1 MVFLCL
7 IFGGLKGQI
16 KSGYESDKYKADSL
30 RIKHLLDSG
39 FKIVDTQPDKAEN
52 YCKKALEIANNTGNL
67 KGVIAADNMYVIVL
81 LIKGKYRDAL
91 DVASKAVA
99 LSKKIKSDAHL
110 AQSYSRRGLAG
121 IFLGHFQMAA
131 NNLLD
136 AAIIL
141 ERIGSKLE
149 IQKSFNTLS
158 IVFTELKDKKKSL
171 EYALKAESLGRSNK
185 NVSADIMTLM
195 QLARARALNN
205 QFEISSSL
213 FDKLLPLVKKTEDVG
228 TLTYTYVYMA
238 ELAVLEHKYKKA
250 LDLYQIAYKLAVQLK
265 IPDCL
270 IYTNG
275 GLARVYYEL
284 NDYQKS
290 EYHLL
295 QGINYARRAE
305 SENMLRELLLLGS
318 ELKEKQNQLR
328 DALRYRKEYEQL
340 NARLLGLDLQQSV
353 QRLEAEFQNSVKE
366 REIAQQKLL
375 NAKNQLKISQKDNY
389 IVVSIFVIITLVAF
403 TLLIYFWYRNKQRIA
418 NKNLDL
424 LQKEK
429 EMQVLRAM
437 IDGEETE
444 RSRLAKDLHDGV
456 GGLLSATKMHL
467 SILQNDQNYP
477 DIHNHFNHTVSMLD
491 SASQEI
497 RMIAHNL
504 APELLVKFG
513 LNKALA
519 TYFSRLQS
527 PGFKINYLK
536 VGEVPRLESNFELLV
551 YRVIQELIN
560 NVIKHAHSNYVLVQM
575 SYHENALSITVEDN
589 GVGVKM
595 GESEGLGFSNL
606 KSRVDAVNGYIEVDS
621 SPGNG
626 TTVFVEFDVMKYVK
640 QEEGLI
646 IQNTSL

>member
-1 MVFLCL
+1 
-7 IFGGLKGQI
+7 
-16 KSGYESDKYKADSL
+16 
-30 RIKHLLDSG
+30 
-39 FKIVDTQPDKAEN
+39 
-52 YCKKALEIANNTGNL
+52 
-67 KGVIAADNMYVIVL
+67 
-81 LIKGKYRDAL
+81 
-91 DVASKAVA
+91 
-99 LSKKIKSDAHL
+99 
-110 AQSYSRRGLAG
+110 LAG

-171 EYALKAESLGRSNK
+171 EYALKAESLGRINK
-185 NVSADIMTLM
+185 DVSADIMTLM

-205 QFEISSSL
+205 QFEISNSL
-213 FDKLLPLVKKTEDVG
+213 FDILLPLVKKTEDVG

-238 ELAVLEHKYKKA
+238 ELAVQEHKYKKA
-250 LDLYQIAYKLAVQLK
+250 IDLYQTAFKLAVQLK

-275 GLARVYYEL
+275 GLAKVYYEL
-284 NDYQKS
+284 NDYRKS

-295 QGINYARRAE
+295 QGINYARNAE

-318 ELKEKQNQLR
+318 ELKEKQNELR
-328 DALRYRKEYEQL
+328 DALHYRKEYEQL
-340 NARLLGLDLQQSV
+340 NSRLLSLDLQQSI

-375 NAKNQLKISQKDNY
+375 NAKNQLKISEKDNY
-389 IVVSIFVIITLVAF
+389 IVVSIFVIIILTVL

-418 NKNLDL
+418 NKNLVL

-519 TYFSRLQS
+519 AYFSRLQS

-589 GVGVKM
+589 GIGVKI

-626 TTVFVEFDVMKYVK
+626 TTVFVEFDVEKHIK
-640 QEEGLI
+640 QEKGLTI
-646 IQNTSL
+646 HTINL